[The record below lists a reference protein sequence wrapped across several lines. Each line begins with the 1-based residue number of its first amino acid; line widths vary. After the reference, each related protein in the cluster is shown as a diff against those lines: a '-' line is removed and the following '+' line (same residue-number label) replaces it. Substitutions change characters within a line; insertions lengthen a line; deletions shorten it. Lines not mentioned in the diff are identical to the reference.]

1 MKKILLIA
9 LIILGLSAPAYSDYV
24 SARTKEFT
32 LMAGYAE
39 VLYLEIDEIP
49 AQSNQYIAGM
59 PFNIEDYQ
67 VQANETE
74 HGREIATWNL
84 LTNTSEFDLKIWGTP
99 MTYVGEQENKTDLHY
114 YLNIQYVLGYY
125 LPGGSIS
132 SSESTWHEGIDPAAF
147 TEANP
152 KVIDMLKGID
162 GIEVPERVP
171 LFLQKFDYVCESL
184 TVFGFCLFEIIDESL
199 ADFPVIYYSVPI
211 NCPVES

>member
-1 MKKILLIA
+1 
-9 LIILGLSAPAYSDYV
+9 
-24 SARTKEFT
+24 
-32 LMAGYAE
+32 MAGYAE

-162 GIEVPERVP
+162 GIEENSFVGNLGGSIFFEFTPASSEAIADDMDVDEVFPEG
-171 LFLQKFDYVCESL
+171 E
-184 TVFGFCLFEIIDESL
+184 
-199 ADFPVIYYSVPI
+199 YSASVTFML
-211 NCPVES
+211 EAR

>member
-152 KVIDMLKGID
+152 KVIDMLNGID
-162 GIEVPERVP
+162 GIEENSFVGNLGGSIFFEFTPASSEAIADDMDVDEVFPEG
-171 LFLQKFDYVCESL
+171 E
-184 TVFGFCLFEIIDESL
+184 
-199 ADFPVIYYSVPI
+199 YSASVTFML
-211 NCPVES
+211 EAR

>member
-84 LTNTSEFDLKIWGTP
+84 LTNTSDFDLKIWGTP

-152 KVIDMLKGID
+152 KVIDMLNGID
-162 GIEVPERVP
+162 GIEENSFVGNLGGSIFFEFTPASSEAIADDMDVDEVFPEG
-171 LFLQKFDYVCESL
+171 E
-184 TVFGFCLFEIIDESL
+184 
-199 ADFPVIYYSVPI
+199 YSASVTFML
-211 NCPVES
+211 EAR

>member
-32 LMAGYAE
+32 LMAGYDE

-152 KVIDMLKGID
+152 KVIDMLNGID
-162 GIEVPERVP
+162 GIEENSFVGNLGGSIFFEFTPASSEAIADDMDVDEVFPEG
-171 LFLQKFDYVCESL
+171 E
-184 TVFGFCLFEIIDESL
+184 
-199 ADFPVIYYSVPI
+199 YSASVTFML
-211 NCPVES
+211 EAR